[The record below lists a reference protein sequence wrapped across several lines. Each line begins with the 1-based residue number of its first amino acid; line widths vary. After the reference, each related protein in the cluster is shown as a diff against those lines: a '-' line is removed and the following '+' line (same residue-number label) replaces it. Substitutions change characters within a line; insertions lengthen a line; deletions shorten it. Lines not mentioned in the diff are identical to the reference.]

1 MKAIRLRIV
10 DKSKAGHPM
19 SHIRLHSLI
28 LGCCYFMGMASLIAS
43 SAADDGKSEPKDF
56 PKGSEK
62 AVAAVRAALP
72 KAQID
77 EVAEPKGFGGS
88 GGKGAPLF
96 WSVRVHTGAKRH
108 VLSVSPEGVIIRLPI
123 PIEIKDLP
131 KPVADAVAK
140 AAPGETVKGAEKQEM
155 RATLRYVALD
165 KASVQRYAIDMIK
178 DGKTKRFFVSPDG
191 KSVKAIEIAAEK
203 KASKPAKEF
212 DVPAKAAKAVA
223 ALKALYPDLAVLKI
237 THEVFDDGT
246 GDIEILTY
254 EVEFVIKGIERE
266 MVASPEGVIPHLW
279 APVATKD
286 LPKAVTDALDKA
298 APRTKIEKAR
308 AFEIRA
314 SLRFGALEKAKLY
327 YTVQVAKDGKERTLK
342 VKPTGDLIQKFE
354 FRKKK

>member
-1 MKAIRLRIV
+1 LDEPLPIEDTNSPVHDTWSLEGGIGATRRFVSDFFGGYHASRLLTAEAKTWWNAESVPRI
-10 DKSKAGHPM
+10 
-19 SHIRLHSLI
+19 SLPSTVT
-28 LGCCYFMGMASLIAS
+28 LASIS
-43 SAADDGKSEPKDF
+43 SASP
-56 PKGSEK
+56 
-62 AVAAVRAALP
+62 
-72 KAQID
+72 
-77 EVAEPKGFGGS
+77 
-88 GGKGAPLF
+88 
-96 WSVRVHTGAKRH
+96 RVHTGAKRH

-279 APVATKD
+279 ASVATKD